1 MLFYSQ
7 IKREFSNASW
17 QRGQVYFRSE
27 RVKDVRQEG
36 DLVSAKVRGSENS
49 AYETSLTMARGTIF
63 NSKCSCPAHR
73 QYETHCKHVAALA
86 IWIVERGS
94 LLRAGVTGKLGLAN
108 VPGGPGPRL
117 PNGQPGQYPGGDPR
131 PHHQGRRD
139 RHRRGR
145 HRHGGGMPPQ
155 VRGRPAKEVLAN
167 QPEGETEIFL
177 SKAQRAAA
185 DRRLRKLLQ
194 SYPFLAL
201 SSFIVRR
208 DKMAGLILGKDPQGS
223 PLTIPITL
231 AEANAILEYSIVP
244 EKHDEPVLAANAIPG
259 DPVLYIKGLFQSVTA
274 TGIKSFAALVVENA
288 IRYRD
293 PRTHAVTVTQLAYL
307 QAQREPGFYKNEQ
320 GVLIFVPPAIAGP
333 EADTSFI
340 QRLNQT
346 EKQNKVYYQGQ
357 AALENLGKLL
367 TSKHRDQ
374 MVFDANVDAKVETTP
389 LRLSTVNIGKK
400 QDKNRALSYTF
411 TTRLGVKLTSE
422 DLDAMDRI
430 GRLSPSYVWFGDII
444 YPFET
449 SLTRLYQYASRTG
462 VAAPDGAKKARG
474 SEEEGDDVP
483 QAPVNAAGT
492 SSLHDDEENPLHPI
506 AAFRLSLEMGAEDF
520 QVDDDWPEFHEWKQN
535 FDRKKLPALPKVE
548 FGFDLREYQD
558 NGLSWLWSLYHRG
571 LAALLADEMGLGKTH
586 QVLAFLSSL
595 YRKSGKTGTKKSAG
609 IEPSLVVAPTSVISA
624 WKQKLEKYD
633 TGIRWMI
640 FHGSD
645 RKLPK
650 SGVDL
655 VLTTYG
661 ILHRE
666 EALREREWHTVV
678 LDEAQAIKNA
688 STISSRAARMLK
700 SKYRIAMTGTPI
712 ENQSTD
718 LWSLLE
724 FLLPGYLGSLPRF
737 KRLYGFGRE
746 VPPEIQARA
755 LKRLVTPFLLRRT
768 KDQVLKELPEK
779 TEEVRQCE
787 MTEVQKKAYRMTL
800 NSADARKARESLQAG
815 GKVDYANILA
825 LLTRL
830 KQVCDHPKLPL
841 LTGEKPSKKAAQLD
855 PAESGKWEAFDE
867 LLTEALDSNLKVVVF
882 TQYLGIMDLIGE
894 ALDKK
899 GVGYTELRGDT
910 ADRSARLEKFASDP
924 NCKVFICSLLAGG
937 LGIDLT
943 SASVC
948 IHYDRW
954 WNPAKENQATD
965 RLHRFG
971 QTRGVQVF
979 KLQIPGTVEDRIA
992 SIIETKVELSGALIE
1007 QSSLGLK
1014 SFSRKEL
1021 LELLSPT
1028 HDDEDEAEEA

>member
-36 DLVSAKVRGSENS
+36 DLVSAKVRGSEQS
-49 AYETSLTMARGTIF
+49 AYETTLTMARGTIF

-94 LLRAGVTGKLGLAN
+94 LLRAGVTGKLGLA
-108 VPGGPGPRL
+108 PGNGPQMRG
-117 PNGQPGQYPGGDPR
+117 PNGQLPGQHPG
-131 PHHQGRRD
+131 QGGGRHGRD
-139 RHRRGR
+139 RHGR
-145 HRHGGGMPPQ
+145 HRRNQMPPQ
-155 VRGRPAKEVLAN
+155 IRGRPAKEVLAN
-167 QPEGETEIFL
+167 STEGETEIFL

-201 SSFIVRR
+201 SSFVIRR
-208 DKMAGLILGKDPQGS
+208 DKLAGLILGKDPQGS
-223 PLTIPITL
+223 PLSIPITL

-244 EKHDEPVLAANAIPG
+244 EKRDEPVLAQNAIPG

-274 TGIKSFAALVVENA
+274 SGIKSFSALIVEPA

-293 PRTHAVTVTQLAYL
+293 PGNHTIQVSTLNYL
-307 QAQREPGFYKNEQ
+307 HAQREQGFYKTEQ
-320 GVLIFVPPAIAGP
+320 GVLIFVPPNTAVP
-333 EADTSFI
+333 DTDMSFI
-340 QRLNQT
+340 QRLNPND
-346 EKQNKVYYQGQ
+346 KNNKVYYQGQ

-367 TSKHRDQ
+367 THKHRDM
-374 MVFDANVDAKVETTP
+374 MVFDPNVDAKVETTP
-389 LRLSTVNIGKK
+389 LRLSSVNIGKK

-411 TTRLGVKLTSE
+411 TTRLGVKLESA

-430 GRLSPSYVWFGDII
+430 GRLSPSYVWFGDVI

-462 VAAPDGAKKARG
+462 VAAPDGKKRALP
-474 SEEEGDDVP
+474 DDDKADEP
-483 QAPVNAAGT
+483 QAPVNAAGGG
-492 SSLHDDEENPLHPI
+492 SLHDDEENPLHPL

-520 QVDDDWPEFHEWKQN
+520 QVDEDWPEFHAWRKD
-535 FDRKKLPALPKVE
+535 FDRKKIPVLPKTDY
-548 FGFDLREYQD
+548 GFDLREYQD

-586 QVLAFLSSL
+586 QVLAFFSSL
-595 YRKSGKTGTKKSAG
+595 YRPQLTKSGTLKRPSV
-609 IEPSLVVAPTSVISA
+609 EPSLVVAPTSVISA
-624 WKQKLEKYD
+624 WKQKLTRYD
-633 TGIRWMI
+633 TGLRWMI

-700 SKYRIAMTGTPI
+700 SKFRIAMTGTPI

-755 LKRLVTPFLLRRT
+755 LKRLVSPFLLRRT
-768 KDQVLKELPEK
+768 KSQVLKELPEK
-779 TEEVRQCE
+779 TEEIVQCE
-787 MTEVQKKAYRMTL
+787 MTEIQKKAYRATL
-800 NSADARKARESLQAG
+800 NSADARKARESLEAG

-841 LTGEKPSKKAAQLD
+841 LTGDKPSKKASQID

-867 LLTEALDSNLKVVVF
+867 LLSEALDSNLKVVVF
-882 TQYLGIMDLIGE
+882 TQYLGVMDIIGH
-894 ALDKK
+894 ALEKR

-910 ADRSARLEKFASDP
+910 SDRSERLDKFMTDP
-924 NCKVFICSLLAGG
+924 ECKVFVCSLLAGG

-992 SIIETKVELSGALIE
+992 SIIDTKVELSGALIE

-1014 SFSRKEL
+1014 AFSRKEL
-1021 LELLSPT
+1021 LALLSP
-1028 HDDEDEAEEA
+1028 EAEE